1 MIDQALYDNER
12 SYWEDRLGADVRPN
26 SVGFHGLSDT
36 YVSWLY
42 RVRAHRF
49 SRIVKPFL
57 RPGMRVLDIGSGG
70 GFYIDL
76 WRRLG
81 VHDISATDLTEAS
94 LRAIR
99 RRFPAVETKQ
109 FDVGGAVVPF
119 TEGSFDAISC
129 MDVVHHLMDDGA
141 YERAF
146 EHCARLLKPGGVVI
160 FTDTFLHGPAY
171 RGPHHIS
178 RSLIHIERVLRTAGL
193 KLAVRRPM
201 FVLMNNPLDSR
212 SRLFKFY
219 WKVLSF
225 ISENRYIGML
235 TGILL
240 YPFELLLTSLLREGP
255 SSDIAIAVRT

>member
-1 MIDQALYDNER
+1 MTERALYDNER
-12 SYWEDRLGADVRPN
+12 TYWEERLGADVRPN
-26 SVGFHGLSDT
+26 SVGFRGLSDS

-57 RPGMRVLDIGSGG
+57 RPGMLVLDIGSGG

-81 VHDISATDLTEAS
+81 VRDITATDLTEAS

-99 RRFPAVETKQ
+99 KRFPGVETTQ
-109 FDVGGAVVPF
+109 FDVGSESAPF
-119 TEGSFDAISC
+119 GEETFDAITC

-146 EHCARLLKPGGVVI
+146 EHCARMLKPGGVVI
-160 FTDTFLHGPAY
+160 FTDSFLHGPAY

-193 KLAVRRPM
+193 KLAVRKPM
-201 FVLMNNPLDSR
+201 FVLMNNPIDSR
-212 SRLFKFY
+212 SMLFKFY

-235 TGILL
+235 TGMIL
-240 YPFELLLTSLLREGP
+240 YPLELLATSLLREGP
-255 SSDIAIAVRT
+255 SSDIAVAVRK